1 MKKILLALV
10 LCGGARGARAEGV
23 EILFGPGGA
32 DRHAL
37 ASAPTVSTVPTGE
50 FVVASPV
57 VDLRRDPAPVA
68 EGAGARRPYAVDPLQ
83 ETQVL
88 YGETV
93 YSFEEKDGWVRV
105 EAPEQPEYTHGDRWR
120 GYPGWVPR
128 SSLEPRPSQYEPN
141 GVVTARYGLVRPN
154 RRWFSKGLALP
165 MGSRLYLAYK
175 KGRWYRV
182 AGVWGES
189 GWMRTKE
196 ARTTVDTPRR
206 AADIRGVIL
215 RSAEKFLGEPY
226 YWGGRA
232 GHRGEENAP
241 SGVDCSGLVNVAYR
255 VAGLEIPR
263 DAHEQFMASR
273 AIARSSELEPGDLVF
288 LAKTSKP
295 DRMVHVMIFAGGE
308 QMIEAVHEENV
319 VRRVTFK
326 KKLGEAKAALRPG
339 QTAGGYVVTFGRL
352 IPR

>member
-1 MKKILLALV
+1 MNRKWFTAWIPAFAGMTISLGSAAERTIVFDPPKPMVVKVDVADI
-10 LCGGARGARAEGV
+10 RAETKPHDGRYV
-23 EILFGPGGA
+23 
-32 DRHAL
+32 
-37 ASAPTVSTVPTGE
+37 
-50 FVVASPV
+50 
-57 VDLRRDPAPVA
+57 
-68 EGAGARRPYAVDPLQ
+68 YDPLQ

-165 MGSRLYLAYK
+165 MGSRLYQAYK

-182 AGVWGES
+182 AGVRGES

-206 AADIRGVIL
+206 AADIRGVVL

-232 GHRGEENAP
+232 GHRAEENAP

-273 AIARSSELEPGDLVF
+273 SIAQSSDLEPGDLVF
-288 LAKTSKP
+288 LAKAAKP
-295 DRMVHVMIFAGGE
+295 DRMVHVMIFTGGDGLIESRKSSGRVLRTTFLERFGAPLSALESGDAVTDLSFE
-308 QMIEAVHEENV
+308 QP
-319 VRRVTFK
+319 RRRRIF
-326 KKLGEAKAALRPG
+326 
-339 QTAGGYVVTFGRL
+339 FGSYF
-352 IPR
+352 